1 MEDLLKIKEA
11 ELAQLTEVKNALRGQ
26 VKKFREENN
35 SLKEK
40 VEKLEKEP
48 KIPSYPDLSSEL
60 KEQEEKNISLSEENE
75 SLKEKVEELE
85 KVPLSPEKLMEQL
98 KKGMFNLGKQN
109 ASIESKIDNFLE
121 KVEKGNKGNVNGKFK
136 RKKPVS
142 DLQEKHVVSEPKKI
156 VTRKPSDILKK
167 KLEKEIPKKKIS
179 TKVEKGTIKSISY
192 PDDGVLKC
200 PHCGEQNYQEQ
211 QNKKKIISY
220 APIKKYAKKYYCKI
234 CRMEWQYN

>member
-109 ASIESKIDNFLE
+109 ASIESKIDSILE
-121 KVEKGNKGNVNGKFK
+121 QRENGYKGNINGGFE
-136 RKKPVS
+136 KKNLVS
-142 DLQEKHVVSEPKKI
+142 DLQKKSVVSEPKKI

-192 PDDGVLKC
+192 PDD
-200 PHCGEQNYQEQ
+200 
-211 QNKKKIISY
+211 
-220 APIKKYAKKYYCKI
+220 
-234 CRMEWQYN
+234 